1 MEPLIDGPSAVVST
15 RARTLW
21 TMNRLRPTQFVAL
34 SLATVCTSTLLSGC
48 SLVPDLAPESL
59 AANKSACE
67 GISSV
72 WNSLSTVLD
81 PAKIADP
88 NALAE
93 SGITIPDIPAEIQNA
108 IDSSTDAE
116 LDTALTNLK
125 AQVDSFAAGGEVDA
139 SKIDLTTIAKSGA
152 AVAARC
158 ALFGVTPNLTL
169 PGM

>member
-1 MEPLIDGPSAVVST
+1 MGE
-15 RARTLW
+15 RTLSA
-21 TMNRLRPTQFVAL
+21 MNRLRPTQLAAL
-34 SLATVCTSTLLSGC
+34 SFATVGISALLSGC

-81 PAKIADP
+81 PAILADP
-88 NALAE
+88 NALAK
-93 SGITIPDIPAEIQNA
+93 SGITIPDIPTEIQNA

-125 AQVDSFAAGGEVDA
+125 TQVDTFAAGGVVDP